1 MRDYEMMIVFDPDL
15 EEAATEAVTGRVSGL
30 VSQRGGN
37 VVSTEAWGRRRL
49 AYPIGRHRD
58 GTYVLM
64 RFQVDPAAVIDI
76 ERMLKLTESVIRHLV
91 VRTEHAEPAPARAA
105 A

>member
-1 MRDYEMMIVFDPDL
+1 MRDYELMIVFDPNL
-15 EEAATEAVTGRVSGL
+15 EDAATEAVTGRISGL

-64 RFQVDPAAVIDI
+64 RFQVDPAAVVDV
-76 ERMLKLTESVIRHLV
+76 ERMLKLSEAVIRHLV
-91 VRTEHAEPAPARAA
+91 VRNEQTEPAPARAA
-105 A
+105 